1 MWERVK
7 AAYQL
12 KFQNE
17 KNWKPMQLKR
27 ELFDSSFK
35 SKMENIEMK
44 NPERQQYCKFLHNQ
58 VQLMRTAVVGSL

>member
-1 MWERVK
+1 MK
-7 AAYQL
+7 
-12 KFQNE
+12 

-27 ELFDSSFK
+27 ELFDSSLK